1 LDQQPLLLLKE
12 HLMARVSKKRGL
24 STVTVILALVLAGC
38 GDSNTYVEPPPPQV
52 TVAKPVIQ
60 EVTDYLEFTGT
71 TAAFDHAEA
80 RARVAG
86 VLESL
91 HFTPG
96 TYVEQGDLLFVIDPR
111 QYEAELQAAEA
122 ELASARADETLART
136 ELARAKQL
144 YKESAGPESDIVKW
158 QGQLGTA
165 RAAILLAEAKI
176 KSAELN
182 VEYTQVA
189 APISGRVGREQ
200 VDLGNLVGNGEA
212 TLLTEITRFNP
223 MYVYFNLN
231 ERTLLRVLEV
241 YKEKIQREGID
252 TTSVFIHEA
261 QMPVY
266 MGLANEEGYPHEGIF
281 EFAESAVDTETGT
294 MELRGIFKNEGQPPV
309 LLPGLFARVRVPV
322 DTRADMLLVTERA
335 LAQDQGGVYMLV
347 VNSENTVE
355 RRSITTGQRIDG
367 MVVIEEG
374 LQQDDRVVVEGVQRA
389 RPGRMVT
396 PEPVEMSGLTTSA
409 RKQAAA
415 EKAAAAVTGE
425 GSSVDAQQSGEQQ

>member
-1 LDQQPLLLLKE
+1 MLRVTKKHNSPSVVPVLLAVL
-12 HLMARVSKKRGL
+12 
-24 STVTVILALVLAGC
+24 LAGC

-52 TVAKPVIQ
+52 TVATPVIQ
-60 EVTDYLEFTGT
+60 DVTSYLEFTGT
-71 TAAFDHAEA
+71 TAAIDHAEA

-122 ELASARADETLART
+122 ELAGARADETLART
-136 ELARAKQL
+136 ELARAKEL
-144 YKESAGPESDIVKW
+144 HKKGAGPESDIVKW

-231 ERTLLRVLEV
+231 ERDLLRVLEM
-241 YKEKIQREGID
+241 YKEKVQKDGLDTRSVYIQ
-252 TTSVFIHEA
+252 EA
-261 QMPVY
+261 ELPVY
-266 MGLANEEGYPHEGIF
+266 MGLANEEGYPHEGVF
-281 EFAESAVDTETGT
+281 EFAESGVDTGTGT
-294 MELRGIFKNEGQPPV
+294 MELRGIFANDDIPPS
-309 LLPGLFARVRVPV
+309 LLPGLFARIRVPV
-322 DTRADMLLVTERA
+322 VKREDMLLVSERA
-335 LAQDQGGVYMLV
+335 VARDQGGAYLLV
-347 VNSENTVE
+347 ISSENKVE
-355 RRSITTGQRIDG
+355 RRSVVTGQLIDG
-367 MVVIEEG
+367 LIVIKEG
-374 LQQDDRVVVEGVQRA
+374 LRKDDRVVVEGVQRA

-396 PEPVEMSGLTTSA
+396 PESIDMSALTASA

-415 EKAAAAVTGE
+415 TAKPANGASPG
-425 GSSVDAQQSGEQQ
+425 AQQTDKQQ

>member
-1 LDQQPLLLLKE
+1 MLQVRK
-12 HLMARVSKKRGL
+12 RRGL
-24 STVTVILALVLAGC
+24 STVAMAIVLLLAGC

-52 TVAKPVIQ
+52 TVATPVVQ
-60 EVTDYLEFTGT
+60 DVTDYLEFTGT
-71 TAAFDHAEA
+71 TVAFDHAEA
-80 RARVAG
+80 RARVTG

-122 ELASARADETLART
+122 ELASARADETLAQT
-136 ELARAKQL
+136 ELARARKL
-144 YKESAGPESDIVKW
+144 FKKSAGPESDIVKW

-176 KSAELN
+176 QSAELN

-231 ERTLLRVLEV
+231 ERDLLSVLEM
-241 YKEKIQREGID
+241 YKEKVQRAGID
-252 TTSVFIHEA
+252 TRSVYIQEA
-261 QMPVY
+261 EMPVY
-266 MGLANEEGYPHEGIF
+266 MGLANEEGYPHEGVF

-294 MELRGIFKNEGQPPV
+294 MELRGIFENAGQPPA
-309 LLPGLFARVRVPV
+309 LLPGLFARIRVPIA
-322 DTRADMLLVTERA
+322 TRSDVLLVTERA
-335 LAQDQGGVYMLV
+335 VAQDQGGTYLLV
-347 VNSENTVE
+347 VNNSDSKVE
-355 RRSITTGQRIDG
+355 RRGITSGQRIDG
-367 MVVIEEG
+367 LIVIEEG
-374 LQQDDRVVVEGVQRA
+374 LRADDRVVVDGVQRA
-389 RPGRMVT
+389 RPGRMVA
-396 PEPVEMSGLTTSA
+396 PEPVDMSDLTSSA
-409 RKQAAA
+409 RQQAAA
-415 EKAAAAVTGE
+415 APAETKKSGYAT
-425 GSSVDAQQSGEQQ
+425 SPKAQQPDYQQ

>member
-1 LDQQPLLLLKE
+1 ML
-12 HLMARVSKKRGL
+12 RVRKKRGL
-24 STVTVILALVLAGC
+24 STVTVILALMLAGC

-52 TVAKPVIQ
+52 TVATPVIQ
-60 EVTDYLEFTGT
+60 DVTSYLEFTGT
-71 TAAFDHAEA
+71 TAAIDHAEA
-80 RARVAG
+80 LARVAG

-122 ELASARADETLART
+122 ELASARADEILAQT

-144 YKESAGPESDIVKW
+144 YKKSAGPESDIVKW

-165 RAAILLAEAKI
+165 RAAILRAEAKI
-176 KSAELN
+176 EIAELN

-231 ERTLLRVLEV
+231 ERDLLSVLKL
-241 YKEKIQREGID
+241 YKEKIQQGGVD
-252 TTSVFIHEA
+252 STSVFIQEA
-261 QMPVY
+261 QLPVY

-294 MELRGIFKNEGQPPV
+294 MELRGIFANDNKPPD
-309 LLPGLFARVRVPV
+309 LLPGLFARIRVPV
-322 DTRADMLLVTERA
+322 DTRPDMLLVTERA
-335 LAQDQGGVYMLV
+335 VAQDQGGTYLLV
-347 VNSENTVE
+347 VNSENKVE

-367 MVVIEEG
+367 LVVIKEG
-374 LQQDDRVVVEGVQRA
+374 LQKNDQVVVKGVQRA

-396 PEPVEMSGLTTSA
+396 PEPVEMAALTTSA
-409 RKQAAA
+409 LKQAAAETAAAA
-415 EKAAAAVTGE
+415 EKAAVAEKSGN
-425 GSSVDAQQSGEQQ
+425 GSPANAQQPDEQQ

>member
-1 LDQQPLLLLKE
+1 MLRVTKKHNSPSVVPVLLAVL
-12 HLMARVSKKRGL
+12 
-24 STVTVILALVLAGC
+24 LAGC

-52 TVAKPVIQ
+52 TVATPVIQ
-60 EVTDYLEFTGT
+60 DVTSYLEFTGT
-71 TAAFDHAEA
+71 TAAIDHAEA

-122 ELASARADETLART
+122 ELAGARADETLART
-136 ELARAKQL
+136 ELARAKEL
-144 YKESAGPESDIVKW
+144 HKKGAGPESDIVKW

-231 ERTLLRVLEV
+231 ERDLLRVLEM
-241 YKEKIQREGID
+241 YKEKVQKDGLDTRSVYIQ
-252 TTSVFIHEA
+252 EA
-261 QMPVY
+261 ELPVY
-266 MGLANEEGYPHEGIF
+266 MGLANEEGYPHEGVF
-281 EFAESAVDTETGT
+281 EFAESAVDTGTGT
-294 MELRGIFKNEGQPPV
+294 MELRGIFANDDIPPS
-309 LLPGLFARVRVPV
+309 LLPGLFARIRVPV
-322 DTRADMLLVTERA
+322 VKREDMLLVSERA
-335 LAQDQGGVYMLV
+335 VARDQGGAYLLV
-347 VNSENTVE
+347 ISSENKVE
-355 RRSITTGQRIDG
+355 RRSVVTGQLIDG
-367 MVVIEEG
+367 LIVIKEG
-374 LQQDDRVVVEGVQRA
+374 LRKDDRVVVEGVQRA

-396 PEPVEMSGLTTSA
+396 PESIDMSALTASA

-415 EKAAAAVTGE
+415 TAKPANGASPG
-425 GSSVDAQQSGEQQ
+425 AQQTDKQQ

>member
-1 LDQQPLLLLKE
+1 
-12 HLMARVSKKRGL
+12 LMLRVRKKSGL
-24 STVTVILALVLAGC
+24 PTVAVMFSLMLAGC

-52 TVAKPVIQ
+52 TVATPVIQ

-71 TAAFDHAEA
+71 TAAIDHAEA

-86 VLESL
+86 ILESR

-122 ELASARADETLART
+122 DLASARADEILART
-136 ELARAKQL
+136 ELARARQL
-144 YKESAGPESDIVKW
+144 YKENAGPESDIVKW

-231 ERTLLRVLEV
+231 ERDLLRVLKM
-241 YKEKIQREGID
+241 YKDKVEREGIE
-252 TTSVFIHEA
+252 TRSVYIQEA
-261 QMPVY
+261 KMPVY
-266 MGLANEEGYPHEGIF
+266 MGLANEEGYPHEGVF
-281 EFAESAVDTETGT
+281 EFAESAVDTGTGT
-294 MELRGIFKNEGQPPV
+294 MELRGIFENEGQPPD
-309 LLPGLFARVRVPV
+309 LLPGLFARIRVPV

-335 LAQDQGGVYMLV
+335 IAQDQSGTYLLV
-347 VNSENTVE
+347 VNSENMVE
-355 RRSITTGQRIDG
+355 QRSITAGQRIDG
-367 MVVIEEG
+367 LVVIEEG
-374 LQQDDRVVVEGVQRA
+374 LQKDDRVVVKGVQRA
-389 RPGRMVT
+389 RPGRAVT
-396 PEPVEMSGLTTSA
+396 PEPVEMATLTTSA

-415 EKAAAAVTGE
+415 AAAA
-425 GSSVDAQQSGEQQ
+425 ARSGEDASANTQQPDKQQ

>member
-1 LDQQPLLLLKE
+1 MLR
-12 HLMARVSKKRGL
+12 ARKISGL
-24 STVTVILALVLAGC
+24 TAVAALAFLLAGC
-38 GDSNTYVEPPPPQV
+38 GDSNTYLEPPPPQV
-52 TVAKPVIQ
+52 TVATPVIQ
-60 EVTDYLEFTGT
+60 DVTSYLEFTGT
-71 TAAFDHAEA
+71 TAAIDHAEV

-122 ELASARADETLART
+122 ELAGARADETLALT
-136 ELARAKQL
+136 ELARARQL
-144 YKESAGPESDIVKW
+144 YKKSAGPESDIVKW

-176 KSAELN
+176 QSAELH

-200 VDLGNLVGNGEA
+200 VDPGNLVGNGEA

-231 ERTLLRVLEV
+231 ERDLLRVLKM
-241 YKEKIQREGID
+241 YKEKIQRDGID
-252 TTSVFIHEA
+252 TTSVFIQEA
-261 QMPVY
+261 QLPVY
-266 MGLANEEGYPHEGIF
+266 MGLANEEGYPHEGVF

-294 MELRGIFKNEGQPPV
+294 MELRGIFPNDEIPPS
-309 LLPGLFARVRVPV
+309 LLPGLFARIRVPV
-322 DTRADMLLVTERA
+322 VKRENMLLVSERA
-335 LAQDQGGVYMLV
+335 VARDQGGAYLLV
-347 VNSENTVE
+347 VNSENKVE
-355 RRSITTGQRIDG
+355 RRSVVTGQLIDG
-367 MVVIEEG
+367 LIVIKEG
-374 LQQDDRVVVEGVQRA
+374 LRKDDRVVVEGVQRA
-389 RPGRMVT
+389 RPGRVVT
-396 PEPVEMSGLTTSA
+396 PETIDMSALTASA

-415 EKAAAAVTGE
+415 EKTAAAEKSGN
-425 GSSVDAQQSGEQQ
+425 GSAANTQPSGEQQ

>member
-1 LDQQPLLLLKE
+1 MSLLRKKWGLL
-12 HLMARVSKKRGL
+12 
-24 STVTVILALVLAGC
+24 TVAVLLALMVTGC

-52 TVAKPVIQ
+52 TVASPVIQ
-60 EVTDYLEFTGT
+60 DVTSYLEFTGT
-71 TAAFDHAEA
+71 TAAIDHAEV

-96 TYVEQGDLLFVIDPR
+96 TYVEQGDLLFIIDPR

-122 ELASARADETLART
+122 ELAGARADEKLAQT
-136 ELARAKQL
+136 ELIRAKEL
-144 YKESAGPESDIVKW
+144 YKKSAGPESDIVKW

-200 VDLGNLVGNGEA
+200 VDIGNLVGNGEA

-231 ERTLLRVLEV
+231 ERDLLRVLKM
-241 YKEKIQREGID
+241 YREKIQQGGVD
-252 TTSVFIHEA
+252 STSVFIQEA
-261 QMPVY
+261 QLPVY

-281 EFAESAVDTETGT
+281 EFAESAVDTQTGT
-294 MELRGIFKNEGQPPV
+294 MELRGIFANDEQPQA
-309 LLPGLFARVRVPV
+309 LLPGLFARIRVPV
-322 DTRADMLLVTERA
+322 ATRADMLLVTERA
-335 LAQDQGGVYMLV
+335 VAQDQGGTYLLA
-347 VNSENTVE
+347 VNSDNKVE
-355 RRSITTGQRIDG
+355 RRSVVTGQLIDG
-367 MVVIEEG
+367 LIVIKEG
-374 LQQDDRVVVEGVQRA
+374 LQKNDRVVVEGVQRA
-389 RPGRMVT
+389 RPGRMVA

-415 EKAAAAVTGE
+415 ETAAAAR
-425 GSSVDAQQSGEQQ
+425 SSDDSSPGAKQPGEQQ

>member
-1 LDQQPLLLLKE
+1 MLQVRIKRNLPTVAMVIVLL
-12 HLMARVSKKRGL
+12 
-24 STVTVILALVLAGC
+24 LAGC

-52 TVAKPVIQ
+52 TVATPVIQ
-60 EVTDYLEFTGT
+60 DVTSYLEFTGT
-71 TAAFDHAEA
+71 TAAIDYAEA

-122 ELASARADETLART
+122 ELASARADEILAQT
-136 ELARAKQL
+136 ELARAKEL
-144 YKESAGPESDIVKW
+144 YKKSAGAESDIVKW

-165 RAAILLAEAKI
+165 RAAILRAEAKI
-176 KSAELN
+176 EIAALN

-231 ERTLLRVLEV
+231 ERDLLRVLKL
-241 YKEKIQREGID
+241 YKEKIKRDGIN
-252 TTSVFIHEA
+252 TTSVYIQEA
-261 QMPVY
+261 QLPVY
-266 MGLANEEGYPHEGIF
+266 MGLANEEGYPHEGVF
-281 EFAESAVDTETGT
+281 EFAESAVDTGTGT
-294 MELRGIFKNEGQPPV
+294 MELRGIFANDEQPPA
-309 LLPGLFARVRVPV
+309 LLPGLFARIRVPV
-322 DTRADMLLVTERA
+322 ASRADMLLVTERA
-335 LAQDQGGVYMLV
+335 VARDQGGAYLLV
-347 VNSENTVE
+347 VSSENKVE
-355 RRSITTGQRIDG
+355 RRSVVTGRLIDG
-367 MVVIEEG
+367 LIVIKEG
-374 LQQDDRVVVEGVQRA
+374 LRKDDRVVVEGVQRA
-389 RPGRMVT
+389 RPGRMVA
-396 PEPVEMSGLTTSA
+396 PEPVEMSDLTTSA

-415 EKAAAAVTGE
+415 EKADVAKSGN
-425 GSSVDAQQSGEQQ
+425 GSPANVQQPGEQQ

>member
-1 LDQQPLLLLKE
+1 MLQV
-12 HLMARVSKKRGL
+12 RIKRNL
-24 STVTVILALVLAGC
+24 STVAMVIVLLLAGC

-52 TVAKPVIQ
+52 TVATPVIQ
-60 EVTDYLEFTGT
+60 DVTSYLEFTGT
-71 TAAFDHAEA
+71 TAAIDYAEA

-122 ELASARADETLART
+122 ELASARADEILAQT

-144 YKESAGPESDIVKW
+144 YKKSAGPESDIVKW

-165 RAAILLAEAKI
+165 RAAILRAEAKI
-176 KSAELN
+176 EIAELN

-231 ERTLLRVLEV
+231 ERDLLSVLKL
-241 YKEKIQREGID
+241 YKEKIQQGGVD
-252 TTSVFIHEA
+252 STSVFIQEA
-261 QMPVY
+261 QLPVY

-294 MELRGIFKNEGQPPV
+294 MELRGIFANDNKPPD
-309 LLPGLFARVRVPV
+309 LLPGLFARIRVPV
-322 DTRADMLLVTERA
+322 DTRPDMLLVTERA
-335 LAQDQGGVYMLV
+335 VAQDQGGTYLLV
-347 VNSENTVE
+347 VNSENKVE

-367 MVVIEEG
+367 LVVIKEG
-374 LQQDDRVVVEGVQRA
+374 LQKNDQVVVKGVQRA

-396 PEPVEMSGLTTSA
+396 PEPVEMAALTTSA
-409 RKQAAA
+409 LKQAAAETAAAA
-415 EKAAAAVTGE
+415 EKAAVAEKPGN
-425 GSSVDAQQSGEQQ
+425 GSPANAQQPGEQQ